1 MLKKGLII
9 LFVLLGSFTDLYAE
23 ELPSLYR
30 GIRPLGMGGAFIT
43 LSDDENAMFY
53 NPSGLN
59 DVNGWSVDLLNP
71 SVEWSENSSKLYKDF
86 KDLDTK
92 NEGDVAA
99 FMENRVGEH
108 QHIRAAVLPN
118 FVMRNFAVGVLG
130 QATGDIDVRNPGDP
144 KVFTDIKVDLGILVS
159 GAYGF
164 YERQLQIGAT
174 AKYVERDGINHV
186 YTATEIASKG
196 FDPLNQREKKSDVA
210 FDLGMKFNPNVVLS
224 PSFAVVLQNITN
236 LDFGNLGVIPQQLNV
251 GAAINPHFWILRT
264 TFAVEVDD
272 LTKRIE
278 ADKDLY
284 KRTHLGAEVRFPKVL
299 SVRAGIN
306 QGYLTAGIG
315 IDLWIVALSYATY
328 AEELGASS
336 GQRADRR
343 HIAQLSLG
351 F

>member
-9 LFVLLGSFTDLYAE
+9 MFALLGSVAHLHAE

-59 DVNGWSVDLLNP
+59 DVNGWNIDLLNP
-71 SVEWSENSSKLYKDF
+71 SLEWSQNGSKLYKDF
-86 KDLDTK
+86 KDLDTSK
-92 NEGDVAA
+92 QEDVAT
-99 FMENRVGEH
+99 FMNNRVGEH

-118 FVMRNFAVGVLG
+118 FVMHNFAIGVLG

-144 KVFTDIKVDLGILVS
+144 KVFTDLKVDFGVLVS

-164 YERQLQIGAT
+164 LDRQLQIGAT
-174 AKYVERDGINHV
+174 AKYVQRDGIHHV
-186 YTATEIASKG
+186 YTATEIAANN
-196 FDPLNQREKKSDVA
+196 FDPLDQREKKSDSA
-210 FDLGMKFNPNVVLS
+210 FDLGMKFNPKVVLS
-224 PSFAVVLQNITN
+224 PSFAVVLQNITD
-236 LDFGNLGVIPQQLNV
+236 LDFGELGVIPQQLNI
-251 GAAINPHFWILRT
+251 GAAINPNFWILRT

-284 KRTHLGAEVRFPKVL
+284 KRTHLGAEVRFPKIL
-299 SVRAGIN
+299 SVRAGIS
-306 QGYLTAGIG
+306 QGYLTAGVG
-315 IDLWIVALSYATY
+315 VDLWIVALSYATY
-328 AEELGASS
+328 AEELGAFS